1 MTYPTPSDSDN
12 SNTSLDL
19 LVREDATR
27 DANVPSGGPQLE
39 TSHFKQ
45 RCYFTRQQK
54 YLIWIVITLAFGSL
68 LWGFNITVVSGATLF
83 VDDYFQLSVLWH
95 GVIVSV
101 TIAGA
106 SVGAIAAGALGDKLG
121 RRRTLMVSA
130 VLYGL
135 GAVVLA
141 VAFSKA
147 FLVIGRILA
156 GLAIGK

>member
-1 MTYPTPSDSDN
+1 MDFPLQMT
-12 SNTSLDL
+12 
-19 LVREDATR
+19 
-27 DANVPSGGPQLE
+27 
-39 TSHFKQ
+39 
-45 RCYFTRQQK
+45 
-54 YLIWIVITLAFGSL
+54 
-68 LWGFNITVVSGATLF
+68 FNITVVSGATLF

>member
-68 LWGFNITVVSGATLF
+68 LWGFKGHLQWKSYLYFLLHKYVYLF
-83 VDDYFQLSVLWH
+83 MQC
-95 GVIVSV
+95 
-101 TIAGA
+101 T
-106 SVGAIAAGALGDKLG
+106 KNN
-121 RRRTLMVSA
+121 
-130 VLYGL
+130 
-135 GAVVLA
+135 
-141 VAFSKA
+141 
-147 FLVIGRILA
+147 FL
-156 GLAIGK
+156 